1 MAIKKAGFYQ
11 EDPISGSAFQLFIEL
26 DDQELMCMSKSI
38 ESGLVVAFEL
48 FSLEKDAN
56 EDWNDIFYEIKTISK
71 LFNQTFKQVTCY
83 FNTVEAVLVPEKY
96 LTATSAEDYLNL
108 IYGESNRMEVKYEK
122 LSSTKVFIN
131 AYRIRKSLSE
141 LLSRQ
146 FIIFQ
151 TAHVYSSLLNDIM
164 SRDIVQ
170 EQFVKIQCYTQHFIL
185 AIWKGGRLQMVQTFK
200 FITAE
205 DAMYFV
211 LRATQQFAIDPTA
224 AVLEFSGMLDMEAD
238 LYKQLKNL
246 YTHFELDLLQP
257 TGIFSTVLLEYPNY
271 YFTPFYKLSV

>member
-11 EDPISGSAFQLFIEL
+11 NEYISGALFQLFIEL
-26 DDQELMCMSKSI
+26 DEQEMICMSKSLETGQI
-38 ESGLVVAFEL
+38 VAFEQ
-48 FSLEKDAN
+48 FVLEKGEH

-71 LFNQTFKQVTCY
+71 LFNQTFKQIICY

-108 IYGESNRMEVKYEK
+108 IYGENNRMEVKYEK
-122 LSSTKVFIN
+122 LMSTKVFIN

-151 TAHVYSSLLNDIM
+151 TSHVYSALLNDVM
-164 SRDIVQ
+164 SREIVQ
-170 EQFVKIQCYTQHFIL
+170 EQFVKIQFYTHHFIL
-185 AIWKGGRLQMVQTFK
+185 AIWREGRLQMIQTFQ

-205 DAMYFV
+205 DAMYFI
-211 LRATQQFAIDPTA
+211 LRAMQQFNINSTI
-224 AVLEFSGMLDMEAD
+224 AVLELSGLIAKDSD
-238 LYKQLKNL
+238 IFLQLKNQ
-246 YTHFELDLLQP
+246 YTHFELDHLLP
-257 TGIFSTVLLEYPNY
+257 SGIFETVLQDYPSH
-271 YFTPFYKLSV
+271 YFTPFYKLSI

>member
-11 EDPISGSAFQLFIEL
+11 QDPISGSAFQLFIEL
-26 DDQELMCMSKSI
+26 DEQELVCMSKSI
-38 ESGLVVAFEL
+38 ESGLIVAFEQ
-48 FSLEKDAN
+48 FELEKEVND
-56 EDWNDIFYEIKTISK
+56 DWNDVFYEIKTISK
-71 LFNQTFKQVTCY
+71 LFNQTFKQVSCY

-146 FIIFQ
+146 FIIFH

-164 SRDIVQ
+164 SRAMVQ
-170 EQFVKIQCYTQHFIL
+170 EQFVKIQFYTKHFIL

-200 FITAE
+200 FITTE
-205 DAMYFV
+205 DAMYFI
-211 LRATQQFAIDPTA
+211 LRSTQQFGIETNA
-224 AVLEFSGMLDMEAD
+224 AVLEFSGMLDKDSD
-238 LYKQLKNL
+238 LFQQIKHLFP
-246 YTHFELDLLQP
+246 HFEFDFLTP
-257 TGIFSTVLLEYPNY
+257 SGIFGEVLLEYPNY
-271 YFTPFYKLSV
+271 YFTPFYKLTI

>member
-11 EDPISGSAFQLFIEL
+11 DEPISGSAFQLFIEL
-26 DDQELMCMSKSI
+26 EDQELICMSKSI
-38 ESGLVVAFEL
+38 ESGLIVAFER
-48 FSLEKDAN
+48 FGLEKEAN

-83 FNTVEAVLVPEKY
+83 FNTYEAVLVPEKY

-131 AYRIRKSLSE
+131 AYRIKKSLSE

-151 TAHVYSSLLNDIM
+151 TSHIYSSLLNDIM
-164 SRDIVQ
+164 SRAIVR
-170 EQFVKIQCYTQHFIL
+170 EQFVKIQFYTQHFIL
-185 AIWKGGRLQMVQTFK
+185 AIWKEGRLQMVQTFK

-211 LRATQQFAIDPTA
+211 MRSTQQFAIDPSI
-224 AVLEFSGMLDMEAD
+224 AVLEFSGMLDKDTD
-238 LYKQLKNL
+238 LFQQLKNL
-246 YTHFELDLLQP
+246 FPNFEYDFLSP
-257 TGIFSTVLLEYPNY
+257 NGIFSSVLLEYPNY
-271 YFTPFYKLSV
+271 YFTPFYKLTV